1 MTGDVRIELWD
12 IKAADKALRLSCP
25 VMRRLV
31 AKHGPCGLTIEHGHD
46 VFRALSSAILSQQ
59 VSGAAAETIK
69 RRVAERGG
77 GDEFPSA
84 KSLLLIPPDDLRACG
99 VSAAKAQALV
109 DLATKVNEG
118 DLPTLLKL
126 SQMTDDQ
133 VIDALV
139 DVKGVGRWTAEM
151 FLMFR
156 LGRPDV
162 LSLGDFGLKKG
173 FMRAY
178 GMRTMPSPTTMERKG
193 RLWAPWRSAASWYL
207 WRASEAEA

>member
-1 MTGDVRIELWD
+1 MTANALIPMWD
-12 IKAADKALRLSCP
+12 TQAADKALRLSCP

-31 AKHGPCGLTIEHGHD
+31 STHGPCGLAIDHGLD

-59 VSGAAAETIK
+59 VSGAAAETI
-69 RRVAERGG
+69 RNRVTECGG
-77 GDEFPSA
+77 GGEFPSA
-84 KSLLLIPPDDLRACG
+84 KKLLAIPLDDLRACG
-99 VSAAKAQALV
+99 VSAAKAQALI
-109 DLATKVNEG
+109 DLASRVSEG
-118 DLPTLLKL
+118 ELPTLAKL

-133 VIDALV
+133 VIEALV
-139 DVKGVGRWTAEM
+139 AVRGIGRWTAEM

-193 RLWAPWRSAASWYL
+193 RLWSPWRSAASWYL
-207 WRASEAEA
+207 WRAAEAEA